1 MNIYA
6 TKGSQTKFIIN
17 GIKMAKL
24 IILLFWAKIITLSII
39 TFNFVLIFVKRVTYL
54 KISPIRLY
62 FAKKP
67 KFNFGR
73 QRQTY
78 NNNLNFK

>member
-1 MNIYA
+1 M
-6 TKGSQTKFIIN
+6 TKLT
-17 GIKMAKL
+17 
-24 IILLFWAKIITLSII
+24 ILLFSAKIITLSIL

-62 FAKKP
+62 FAKKA

-73 QRQTY
+73 QQQTD
-78 NNNLNFK
+78 NNILNIKRGVKLEFAAKILP

>member
-1 MNIYA
+1 
-6 TKGSQTKFIIN
+6 
-17 GIKMAKL
+17 MAKL
-24 IILLFWAKIITLSII
+24 IFLLFLAKIITLSII

-62 FAKKP
+62 FAKKA

-73 QRQTY
+73 QQQTD
-78 NNNLNFK
+78 NNILNIKRGVKL

>member
-1 MNIYA
+1 
-6 TKGSQTKFIIN
+6 
-17 GIKMAKL
+17 MAKL
-24 IILLFWAKIITLSII
+24 IILLFWAKIMTLSII

-62 FAKKP
+62 FAKKA

-73 QRQTY
+73 QQQTD
-78 NNNLNFK
+78 NNILNIKRGVKL